1 MLRILKTAVVVAS
14 AMVLASCGSS
24 SGGGSS
30 SGDSGGSGKSGTAAV
45 NAQQL
50 FTQSCGGCHTLAK
63 AGTNGTVG
71 PNLDELKPS
80 KETVAAQIKHGGGG
94 MPAGLLEGDEAD
106 AVATYVSENAG

>member
-1 MLRILKTAVVVAS
+1 MQRTLKIVLVIASSVMLI
-14 AMVLASCGSS
+14 SCGS

-30 SGDSGGSGKSGTAAV
+30 SGGSGGSGGSGSAAI
-45 NAQQL
+45 NGKQL
-50 FTQSCGGCHTLAK
+50 FTQTCGGCHTLSK

-80 KETVAAQIKHGGGG
+80 KETVAAQIKNGGGG